1 MRTQP
6 EPQWGLPAGQSVSF
20 QTVAADQAAQTL
32 AADVAARLRQAIAA
46 RGRAVLHV
54 SGGQSP
60 VALFEALRGQ
70 ALPWQLVEVSLADER
85 VVPADHPDSNA
96 RLVRTHLLQ
105 GPASCARFLPLV
117 PPSLALPEPPLGL
130 RAAQS
135 AQSVPLAQL
144 ADQADLAGQA
154 LRAQG
159 PADVLV
165 LGMGADGHTASIF
178 AGMPNLMQAL
188 DPQGASLCLPV
199 AREGLPAGAPHA
211 RITQTLAHLLTA
223 RHIVLPVHG
232 SDKLQTLRQACRT
245 RELPIS
251 YVLHQSLAP
260 VAVWISS

>member
-1 MRTQP
+1 MLTQP

-135 AQSVPLAQL
+135 VPLPQL

-223 RHIVLPVHG
+223 RHIVLPVRG
-232 SDKLQTLRQACRT
+232 SDKLQTLRRACQG

-251 YVLHQSLAP
+251 HVLHQSLAP

>member
-117 PPSLALPEPPLGL
+117 PPSLALPEPPFLET
-130 RAAQS
+130 
-135 AQSVPLAQL
+135 VPLEFGIA
-144 ADQADLAGQA
+144 
-154 LRAQG
+154 
-159 PADVLV
+159 
-165 LGMGADGHTASIF
+165 
-178 AGMPNLMQAL
+178 
-188 DPQGASLCLPV
+188 DPQAHYHVPLLCSPWSYSTY
-199 AREGLPAGAPHA
+199 R
-211 RITQTLAHLLTA
+211 
-223 RHIVLPVHG
+223 G
-232 SDKLQTLRQACRT
+232 S
-245 RELPIS
+245 
-251 YVLHQSLAP
+251 
-260 VAVWISS
+260 